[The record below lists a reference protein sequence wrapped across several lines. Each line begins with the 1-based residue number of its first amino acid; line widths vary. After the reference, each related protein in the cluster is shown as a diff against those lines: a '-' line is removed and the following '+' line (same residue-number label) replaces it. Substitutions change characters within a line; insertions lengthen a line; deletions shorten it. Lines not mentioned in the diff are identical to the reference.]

1 MTRRPIFWIVL
12 GALGLAGAVTAL
24 QLFTVALP
32 NVSVDI
38 TMDREAAMAEAA
50 ALADRLG
57 WGPEDARSAASFGQV
72 DSEVQTYV
80 ELEGGGRDA
89 FQGLMDVGVYEPYQ
103 WRVRRFAE
111 GEVEE
116 TSVSFSPAGTPYGF
130 RLRLAEDDAGPGN
143 LTPPEAQFA
152 AAQAV
157 AAWPLDLTPYDLVES
172 SSETLPGGRVDHT
185 FVYERGDITLADAR
199 FRLRLVVSG
208 NRLSQLTHF
217 VFVPEAFSRRYA
229 DMRSTNDSI
238 ALVSQSIFLLL
249 YVLLGAGVGSA
260 LLLRKRWIEWRTALA
275 WGAVTA
281 TLFGLNAINALPLS
295 WMSYDTAVSANL
307 FIFQNIASAGAI
319 AILGAPI
326 LAFFFLAGE
335 SLGRKA
341 FPDHLQ
347 QWRFWSP
354 EVAASNSALGI
365 TVGAYLF
372 VGLQVGYVVLFYMG
386 TSRLEGWWSPADA
399 LVQPDLLATYFPWL
413 QAVSTSL
420 FAALWEESIF
430 RAVPLACAA
439 LIGAR
444 YGRRNMWVWGMVA
457 FQAVVFAAGHANYP
471 QQPAYARVVE
481 LSIPAFAWGAVYVFF
496 GLVPTILAHFLYD
509 LALISSVLFASD
521 AMIDQGVIVGVAAIP
536 LLVVLWARRGGRGTS
551 TSPEW
556 SFNRAWSAPP
566 LPAAVSAP
574 TRASEE
580 ESSGDSIDP
589 PSGLSTGLRRSHAGG
604 ELANEPGGVATDVA
618 PEAATR
624 LPFSVGVF
632 GAAGAVGFALWVG
645 TLLMGEAPPR
655 LGVTRGEAVEIAQA
669 RVLERGFALDGWTPS
684 AFTDDGVSSGHEYV
698 FEEAGEEE
706 YQALFGEFLP
716 PPQWIVRFVDWNAS
730 PEERVEE
737 FLVNISVDGTVRR
750 AVHQLP
756 EGRAGA
762 VLDEASARELAR
774 RALPPGSWEEVS
786 AEESA
791 HESRTDWDFTF
802 RDPSVLTEV
811 AGEGRAS
818 ITVSGNEVGN
828 VRRFV
833 HVPEEWARAQREAA
847 SRRSVISLGLIF
859 VLILMFGVGAVV
871 AIVVWSRRGLET
883 RPLWIGSAV
892 GCTALALSTA
902 NAWPATIAV
911 FSTAQPFGF
920 QAGGAAFGLL
930 LVALIGGA
938 AIGLVIALGHSWAQ
952 ARSRVATSILVGP
965 SIGLLIAGAGSLVG
979 ELSGGVPGLP
989 DYSAAGELVPTLSA
1003 PLGAVV
1009 PLLFLTGAMLLLA
1022 VATQRFRGHPF
1033 LGSVTGFAIVA
1044 LGAVLVPSALQD
1056 SPVIWV
1062 ASAFVAAAGMWA
1074 LTRLIGNR
1082 PALAPMIFGTMM
1094 VLSAVEALLAG
1105 AYPGSTPGQ
1114 LLAIMVIAG
1123 LAWRWSKELGR
1134 PEISALGR

>member
-32 NVSVDI
+32 NVSVEI
-38 TMDREAAMAEAA
+38 AMDREAAMAEAA
-50 ALADRLG
+50 ALADRLA
-57 WGPEDARSAASFGQV
+57 WGPEGARSAASFGQV

-89 FQGLMDVGVYEPYQ
+89 FQGLMDAGVYQPYQ
-103 WRVRRFAE
+103 WEVRRFAE
-111 GEVEE
+111 GEVAE

-157 AAWPLDLTPYDLVES
+157 AAWPLDLTPYDLLES

-185 FVYERGDITLADAR
+185 FVYERDDITLADAR

-229 DMRSTNDSI
+229 DMRSTNDAI

-260 LLLRKRWIEWRTALA
+260 LLLRRRWIEWRTAFA

-430 RAVPLACAA
+430 RAVPIACAA

-481 LSIPAFAWGAVYVFF
+481 LSIPAFAWGSVYVFF

-521 AMIDQGVIVGVAAIP
+521 AMVDQGVIVGVAAIP
-536 LLVVLWARRGGRGTS
+536 LIVVLWARRGGRGTS
-551 TSPEW
+551 AAPVW
-556 SFNRAWSAPP
+556 SFNRAWSPAP
-566 LPAAVSAP
+566 LQVAVSAS
-574 TRASEE
+574 TSESKAE
-580 ESSGDSIDP
+580 
-589 PSGLSTGLRRSHAGG
+589 STGASFDQTAVLSGGQADG
-604 ELANEPGGVATDVA
+604 ELANELEGGATGVA
-618 PEAATR
+618 PEEAAAG

-632 GAAGAVGFALWVG
+632 ATAGAVGFALWVG
-645 TLLMGEAPPR
+645 ALLMGEAPPK
-655 LGVTRGEAVEIAQA
+655 LSVTRGEAVQIAQA
-669 RVLERGFALDGWTPS
+669 AILEQSFTLDGWTPS
-684 AFTDDGVSSGHEYV
+684 AFTGDGGSSGHEYV

-737 FLVNISVDGTVRR
+737 FLVNISGDGTVRR
-750 AVHQLP
+750 VVHQLP

-762 VLDEASARELAR
+762 VLEEASARALAR
-774 RALPPGSWEEVS
+774 RALPPGTWEDVS

-802 RDPSVLTEV
+802 RDPSVLSEV

-818 ITVSGNEVGN
+818 IMVNGDEVGN

-833 HVPEEWARAQREAA
+833 HVPEEWARAQRDAA
-847 SRRSVISLGLIF
+847 SRRSVISLGLMF
-859 VLILMFGVGAVV
+859 VLVLMFGVGAVV
-871 AIVVWSRRGLET
+871 AIVVWSRRGLEP
-883 RPLWIGSAV
+883 RPLWIASSVAFA
-892 GCTALALSTA
+892 ALAFSMA
-902 NAWPATIAV
+902 NAWPATTSV

-930 LVALIGGA
+930 LVTLIGA
-938 AIGLVIALGHSWAQ
+938 PAIGLVIALGHSWAQ
-952 ARSRVATSILVGP
+952 PRSRVATPFVVGP
-965 SIGLLIAGAGSLVG
+965 SIGLLIAGAGSLIG
-979 ELSGGVPGLP
+979 EVSGGVPGLP
-989 DYSAAGELVPTLSA
+989 DYDAAAELVPMLSV
-1003 PLGAVV
+1003 PLDAVV